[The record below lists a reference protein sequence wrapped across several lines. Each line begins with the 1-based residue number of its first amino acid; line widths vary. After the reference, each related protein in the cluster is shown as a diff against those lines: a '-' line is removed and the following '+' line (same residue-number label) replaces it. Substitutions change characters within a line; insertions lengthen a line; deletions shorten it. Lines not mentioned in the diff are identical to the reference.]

1 MCATLYRIN
10 WEIARHSSQVMC
22 LQVSFTVAPV
32 EFAMWSRRQIKGM
45 LECLSQR
52 IAVAFNHG
60 GR

>member
-10 WEIARHSSQVMC
+10 WDRPLLKSGYVFAGA
-22 LQVSFTVAPV
+22 FTAAPV
-32 EFAMWSRRQIKGM
+32 EFAMWSRRQIKSM

-52 IAVAFNHG
+52 IPVAFNHG